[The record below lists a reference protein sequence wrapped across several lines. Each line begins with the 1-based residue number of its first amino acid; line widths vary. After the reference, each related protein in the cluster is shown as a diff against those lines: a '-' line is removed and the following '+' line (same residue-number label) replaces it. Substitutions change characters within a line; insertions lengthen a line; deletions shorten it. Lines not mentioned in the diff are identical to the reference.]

1 MPKAIR
7 IHKPGGPEVMQ
18 WEEVP
23 ALEPKEGEVLIK
35 HAAIGVNFIDI
46 YYRNGTYKAPEM
58 PFTPGVEAVGV
69 VIRLGKGVKN
79 AKVGDR
85 VAYCMGPLGAYSEY
99 RCIPEKFLVRIPG
112 GLANEQVAATFLKG
126 MTAHFLLRR
135 TYIVN
140 DQTTMLVHAAA
151 GGVGNLLVQW
161 GRYLGAKVIGTV
173 GSDDKKKMVEDL
185 GAALVINYKTEDVLQ
200 KIKDFTGGKGV
211 NVVYD
216 GIGKTTFE
224 TSLNSLGRFGMFVSY
239 GQASGPVPPV
249 DLGLLRDKGS
259 LFMTRPTLFDY
270 KADADEYAFSAV
282 ELFDM
287 ILARFLRL
295 HVHHSYKLEDAAQ
308 ALMELEQG
316 KTKGSVVLVTG

>member
-7 IHKPGGPEVMQ
+7 IHQTGGPEVMK
-18 WEEVP
+18 WEDVP
-23 ALEPKEGEVLIK
+23 ALEPQQGEVLIK
-35 HAAIGVNFIDI
+35 QAAAGVNFIDI
-46 YYRNGTYKAPEM
+46 YYRKGIYKAPEL
-58 PFTPGVEAVGV
+58 PFTPGVEGVGV
-69 VIRLGKGVKN
+69 VIRVGKGVKN
-79 AKVGDR
+79 ARVGDR
-85 VAYCMGPLGAYSEY
+85 VAYCMGPLGGYAEY
-99 RCIPEKFLVRIPG
+99 RCIPEKSLVKVPG
-112 GLANEQVAATFLKG
+112 GLANEQIAGCFLKG

-140 DQTTMLVHAAA
+140 EQTTMLVQAAA

-161 GRYLGAKVIGTV
+161 GRYLGARVIGTV
-173 GSDDKKKMVEDL
+173 GSDEKKKLAQEL
-185 GAALVINYKTEDVLQ
+185 GASLVINYKTENVVE

-216 GIGKTTFE
+216 GIGKDTFE

-249 DLGLLRDKGS
+249 DLGVLRDKGS

-295 HVHHSYKLEDAAQ
+295 HVHHSYKMEDAAQ
-308 ALMELEQG
+308 ALTELEQG
-316 KTKGSVVLVTG
+316 KTQGSIVLVTG